1 MHFFGSSDTDPLNL
15 VIRAAYFAGEKH
27 RLQRRSD
34 VEQTPYINH
43 PLELAHILT
52 EEGGINCL
60 DTICASLLH
69 DTLEDTDTSSDEL
82 KKHFGDVIASIV
94 MEVSNDMTLSS
105 QQRRVYEL
113 EKVVSLS
120 HKAKLVK
127 IADKLAN
134 IRDVSTMPPMGWT
147 REKKQDYFDFALE
160 IINQIG
166 SVSPRLHQIFLRDY
180 KFLKVD

>member
-1 MHFFGSSDTDPLNL
+1 MHYFGSSNTDPFNL

-69 DTLEDTDTSSDEL
+69 DTLEDTVTSSDEL
-82 KKHFGDVIASIV
+82 KKHFGEIITSIV
-94 MEVSNDMTLSS
+94 MEVSNDMTLTS

-113 EKVVSLS
+113 EKVASLS
-120 HKAKLVK
+120 QKAKLVK
-127 IADKLAN
+127 IVDKLAN

-147 REKKQDYFDFALE
+147 REKKQNYFDFALE
-160 IINQIG
+160 IVNKIG
-166 SVSPRLHQIFLRDY
+166 SASPRLHEIFLRDY
-180 KFLKVD
+180 HFLKID